1 MGGPQQEQQMSDH
14 PAQDNYTRPSPT
26 NWGESPLDARAHQ
39 PAAVG
44 VVVGGGDRCAGRQ
57 IVDGEVV
64 VADPTAA
71 GLAIKEPGAIRHA
84 KPRSQGRDPS
94 IVGSHL
100 DSSEC
105 RNKYGTIVIV
115 VPSPVD
121 VPFKS
126 ENEVA
131 DLPVEPELASSDEY
145 AVVVSVA
152 KVQAREGVA
161 QVIVAPSSP
170 NVAAKIKPGPSE
182 YRSHIG
188 RRRRRRIR
196 SRRHISGIRGHRRCY
211 QS

>member
-1 MGGPQQEQQMSDH
+1 M
-14 PAQDNYTRPSPT
+14 PAPT
-26 NWGESPLDARAHQ
+26 SQPLLVLLLE
-39 PAAVG
+39 AVIDVP
-44 VVVGGGDRCAGRQ
+44 VVRLLMVKSS
-57 IVDGEVV
+57 
-64 VADPTAA
+64 ADPTAA
-71 GLAIKEPGAIRHA
+71 GLAIKEPVAIRHA
-84 KPRSQGRDPS
+84 EPRSQGRDPS

-100 DSSEC
+100 DSSKR
-105 RNKYGTIVIV
+105 RNKYGTGVIV
-115 VPSPVD
+115 VRSSID

-131 DLPVEPELASSDEY
+131 ALPVEPELASSDEY

-196 SRRHISGIRGHRRCY
+196 SRRHISGIRGH
-211 QS
+211 

>member
-1 MGGPQQEQQMSDH
+1 MRKLFHTVAALSALVATSMTANAADVTAR
-14 PAQDNYTRPSPT
+14 PAPYAP
-26 NWGESPLDARAHQ
+26 
-39 PAAVG
+39 PAPVYA
-44 VVVGGGDRCAGRQ
+44 
-57 IVDGEVV
+57 
-64 VADPTAA
+64 PPPFT
-71 GLAIKEPGAIRHA
+71 
-84 KPRSQGRDPS
+84 S

-100 DSSEC
+100 DSSER
-105 RNKYGTIVIV
+105 RNKYGTSVIV
-115 VPSPVD
+115 VGSPVD

-145 AVVVSVA
+145 AVVISVA

-188 RRRRRRIR
+188 RHIRRRRIR
-196 SRRHISGIRGHRRCY
+196 PRRHISRIRGH
-211 QS
+211 